1 MATIKILESSDS
13 HVKLLLKGI
22 DRVYA
27 NALRRFAISE
37 VPCMAIDETV
47 IHENSSV
54 LYDEILAHR
63 LGLIPLTTDLE
74 GYILPQDCDCKTSLG
89 CTKCRVLL
97 VLDAVAT
104 DEVKTIYSG
113 DLVSEDTRVKPYVD
127 NIPII
132 KLAPSQKIKL
142 EAYAK
147 LGKGRHHAKWQPVT
161 ISTLTDTDNDSE
173 FHLTLESTG
182 SLPANEILLQATSI
196 LNTKLKDMNQSIQE
210 NVK

>member
-27 NALRRFAISE
+27 NAIRRFAISE
-37 VPCMAIDETV
+37 VPCMAIDEIV
-47 IHENSSV
+47 IHDNSSV

-113 DLVSEDTRVKPYVD
+113 DLVSEDTRVKPYAD

-147 LGKGRHHAKWQPVT
+147 LGKGRTHAKWQPVA

-173 FHLTLESTG
+173 FHLTIESTG

>member
-37 VPCMAIDETV
+37 VPCMAIDEIV
-47 IHENSSV
+47 IHDNSSV

>member
-1 MATIKILESSDS
+1 MATIKIIESSDL

-37 VPCMAIDETV
+37 VPCMAIDEIV
-47 IHENSSV
+47 IHDNSSV

-113 DLVSEDTRVKPYVD
+113 DLVSEDTRVKPYAD

-147 LGKGRHHAKWQPVT
+147 LGKGRTHAKWQPVA

-173 FHLTLESTG
+173 FHLTIESTG

>member
-1 MATIKILESSDS
+1 MKIIESSDS

-37 VPCMAIDETV
+37 VPCMAIDEIV

>member
-1 MATIKILESSDS
+1 MATMKIIESSDS

-37 VPCMAIDETV
+37 VPCMAIDEIV

-173 FHLTLESTG
+173 FHLTIESTG

>member
-1 MATIKILESSDS
+1 M
-13 HVKLLLKGI
+13 KLLLKGI

-37 VPCMAIDETV
+37 VPCMAIDEIV

-74 GYILPQDCDCKTSLG
+74 GYILSQDCDCKTSLG

>member
-1 MATIKILESSDS
+1 M
-13 HVKLLLKGI
+13 LLKGV

-37 VPCMAIDETV
+37 VPCMAVDEVV
-47 IHENSSV
+47 ILENSSV

-63 LGLIPLTTDLE
+63 LGLIPLTTDLK
-74 GYILPQDCDCKTSLG
+74 GYVLPQDCDCKTSLG
-89 CTKCRVLL
+89 CSKCRVLL

-113 DLVSEDTRVKPYVD
+113 DLISEDNLVKPKLS
-127 NIPII
+127 NIPIV
-132 KLAPSQKIKL
+132 KLAVNQKIKL

-147 LGKGRHHAKWQPVT
+147 LGKGRDHAKWQPVT
-161 ISTLTDTDNDSE
+161 VSTLTDTDDPSK

-182 SLPANEILLQATSI
+182 SLPANEILLEATNI
-196 LNTKLKDMNQSIQE
+196 LNTKLKEMTKLIKEAN
-210 NVK
+210 

>member
-1 MATIKILESSDS
+1 M
-13 HVKLLLKGI
+13 KLLLKGI

-37 VPCMAIDETV
+37 VPCMAIDEIV

-74 GYILPQDCDCKTSLG
+74 GYILPQDWDCKTSLG

>member
-1 MATIKILESSDS
+1 M
-13 HVKLLLKGI
+13 KLLLKGI

-37 VPCMAIDETV
+37 VPCMAIDEIV
-47 IHENSSV
+47 IHDNSSV

-196 LNTKLKDMNQSIQE
+196 LNTKLKNMNQSIQE

>member
-1 MATIKILESSDS
+1 M
-13 HVKLLLKGI
+13 KLLLKGI

-37 VPCMAIDETV
+37 VPCMAIDEIV
-47 IHENSSV
+47 IHDNSSV

-196 LNTKLKDMNQSIQE
+196 LNTKLKDMNQSIKE

>member
-1 MATIKILESSDS
+1 MATIKIIESSDS
-13 HVKLLLKGI
+13 HIKLLLKGI

-27 NALRRFAISE
+27 NAIRRFAISE
-37 VPCMAIDETV
+37 VPCMAIDEIV
-47 IHENSSV
+47 IHDNSSV

-113 DLVSEDTRVKPYVD
+113 DLVSEDTRVKPSVD

-132 KLAPSQKIKL
+132 KLAPGQKIKL

-147 LGKGRHHAKWQPVT
+147 LGKGRTHAKWQPVAV
-161 ISTLTDTDNDSE
+161 STLTDTDNDSE
-173 FHLTLESTG
+173 FHLTIESTG

>member
-37 VPCMAIDETV
+37 VPCMAIDEIV
-47 IHENSSV
+47 IHDNSSV

-89 CTKCRVLL
+89 CSKCRVLL

>member
-1 MATIKILESSDS
+1 MVTIKILESSDS

-37 VPCMAIDETV
+37 VPCMAIDEIV

>member
-37 VPCMAIDETV
+37 VPCMAIDEIV
-47 IHENSSV
+47 IHDNSSV

-113 DLVSEDTRVKPYVD
+113 DLVSEDTRVKPYAD

-147 LGKGRHHAKWQPVT
+147 LGKGRTHAKWQPVA

-173 FHLTLESTG
+173 FHLTIESTG

>member
-13 HVKLLLKGI
+13 HVKVLLKGI

-37 VPCMAIDETV
+37 VPCMAIDEIV
-47 IHENSSV
+47 IHDNSSV

-132 KLAPSQKIKL
+132 KLAPNQKIKL

-196 LNTKLKDMNQSIQE
+196 LNTKLKNMNQSIQE

>member
-37 VPCMAIDETV
+37 VPCMAIDEIV

>member
-1 MATIKILESSDS
+1 MKIIESSDS

-27 NALRRFAISE
+27 NAIRRFAISE
-37 VPCMAIDETV
+37 VPCMAIDEIV
-47 IHENSSV
+47 IHDNSSV